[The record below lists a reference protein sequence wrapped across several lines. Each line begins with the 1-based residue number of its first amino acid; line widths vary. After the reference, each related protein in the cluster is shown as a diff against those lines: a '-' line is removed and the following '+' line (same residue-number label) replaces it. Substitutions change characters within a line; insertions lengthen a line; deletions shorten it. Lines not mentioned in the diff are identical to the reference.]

1 MSILIWSPFLQKV
14 GTTTNVYN
22 IINSIN
28 RYSKKNYEIDLI
40 NVFGEWDD
48 YEFEHL
54 KVNKITLLNYDFIKK
69 AKKNGFLK
77 SRIYT
82 LLIIVFSTI
91 PLLKLM
97 KKKRYKF
104 FFIHLI
110 TSLPIFLSKFV
121 KNDFKIILNISG
133 FPKLTFLRSYLWK
146 KSQSRIFKII
156 CPSHE
161 TKDLLI
167 EKKIFDE
174 NKLVVIKDPHI
185 NPKNIVVQKLNLKEK
200 KLVLENNIIAI
211 GRMTKQKNYIFL
223 LEVFDKLLAFKN
235 DLRLTIIGDGEDRKL
250 IEKKIK
256 DLGIG
261 EHVNLE
267 GFQKNIY
274 KYLDKSLCYFS
285 TSLWEGPDLAMLDA
299 AFLNVPIICSDC
311 KSGRKEFID
320 NNKRGYIFETNN
332 MTSVLECFKKF
343 FKDEEFEIK
352 KKLVN
357 AKKEVKNFTQFRYYS
372 NLKKILND

>member
-97 KKKRYKF
+97 KKKRYNF

-311 KSGRKEFID
+311 KSGRKEFIN